1 MFAHLQ
7 KSLLFNH
14 LPCNITLF
22 QLNHINQ
29 LFDDVTGECSESGK
43 PKQSLA
49 YEYGMK
55 IVRGAA
61 KVVSSVADGGKEN
74 KNVIENIRN
83 DLDEIHAKHNN
94 QQKQLDNAK
103 VIIIEFC
110 LSK

>member
-1 MFAHLQ
+1 M
-7 KSLLFNH
+7 FNH
-14 LPCNITLF
+14 LPCDITLF
-22 QLNHINQ
+22 QLNHNNQ
-29 LFDDVTGECSESGK
+29 LFNDVTGECSESGK

-61 KVVSSVADGGKEN
+61 KVVSSVADRGKEN
-74 KNVIENIRN
+74 KQVIENTRN
-83 DLDEIHAKHNN
+83 DLDEIHAKYND